1 MGLEDLLNSIPN
13 NLRGHSVFLKLETLV
28 TKYLENLN
36 TNNVE
41 QFSINEETL
50 PVNTKIG
57 ISIME
62 FIDLVSYTNN
72 LDEKKYFLN
81 RLISMKSTEIIL
93 DELEKYLNI
102 EFDRTL
108 DENNIPKTFY
118 SPKILKVTIESLTI
132 QNININFEKI
142 IKTMFDNLLYFV
154 NYEMTLKNLILELE
168 LQIKTSI
175 VISEIIPVKYTHI
188 NSNYY
193 YYNKI

>member
-36 TNNVE
+36 ANNIE

-108 DENNIPKTFY
+108 DENSIPKTFY

-175 VISEIIPVKYTHI
+175 VISEIIPVKYTQI

-193 YYNKI
+193 Y